1 MSKLLINKILS
12 LKELV
17 DKPPVLIDIGASCQ
31 LHKPWKNISKY
42 SICIAFDADE
52 RKFNFVR
59 EEVGKFK
66 RLLIYNCI
74 VTDTDQS
81 ETDFYLT
88 KSPYCSSLLEPDET
102 ALKDWVFSEKFKVE
116 KKVKLNSRALNSV
129 LSEAK
134 IDYVDWFKTDSQGTD
149 LRLFSSLPEQI
160 RKKTLVAEFEPGIL
174 DSYHGEDKL
183 YRLLEFMN
191 DKNYWMSEIEV
202 KGTQRISIENLN
214 VISDNEN
221 VKRIIQHSM
230 KKSPGWAEVKYF
242 NTFKGN
248 LDKRE
253 FLLGWIFAII
263 NKQHGFALTIAN
275 NGLQQFKDQIFEEMK
290 MQSIRL
296 IKFDLLKL
304 KFLPS
309 VITKI
314 KSTFTLK

>member
-17 DKPPVLIDIGASCQ
+17 DKPPVLIDIGASGQ

-59 EEVGKFK
+59 EEVGRFK

-88 KSPYCSSLLEPDET
+88 KSPYCSSLLEPDEE

-129 LSEAK
+129 LSDAK

-149 LRLFSSLPEQI
+149 LRLFASLPEKI
-160 RKKTLVAEFEPGIL
+160 MDKVLAAEFEPGIL

-183 YRLLEFMN
+183 YRLMEFMS
-191 DKNYWMSEIEV
+191 DKNFWMSDIEIR
-202 KGTQRISIENLN
+202 GTQRISLELLKKITQN
-214 VISDNEN
+214 D
-221 VKRIIQHSM
+221 II
-230 KKSPGWAEVKYF
+230 KKLIQNSLKISPGWAEVKYI
-242 NTFKGN
+242 NCFKESFE
-248 LDKRE
+248 KRDY
-253 FLLGWIFAII
+253 LLGWIFATIS
-263 NKQHGFALTIAN
+263 NQFGFALTVADQ
-275 NGLQQFKDQIFEEMK
+275 GLRQFGDEIFQEMK
-290 MQSIRL
+290 DHSTRQ
-296 IKFDLLKL
+296 IKLNVIKL

-309 VITKI
+309 IFEKI
-314 KSTFTLK
+314 KSLIT

>member
-17 DKPPVLIDIGASCQ
+17 DKPPVLIDIGASGQ

-59 EEVGKFK
+59 EEVGRFK

-88 KSPYCSSLLEPDET
+88 KSPYCSSLLEPDEE

-129 LSEAK
+129 LSDAK

-149 LRLFSSLPEQI
+149 LRLFASLPEKI
-160 RKKTLVAEFEPGIL
+160 MDKVLAAEFEPGIL

-183 YRLLEFMN
+183 YRLMEFMS
-191 DKNYWMSEIEV
+191 DKNFWMSDIEIR
-202 KGTQRISIENLN
+202 GTQRISLELLKKITQN
-214 VISDNEN
+214 D
-221 VKRIIQHSM
+221 II
-230 KKSPGWAEVKYF
+230 KKLIQNSLKISPGWAEVKYI
-242 NTFKGN
+242 NCFKEGFE
-248 LDKRE
+248 KRDY
-253 FLLGWIFAII
+253 LLGWIFATIS
-263 NKQHGFALTIAN
+263 NQFGFALTVADQ
-275 NGLQQFKDQIFEEMK
+275 GLRQFGDEIFQEMK
-290 MQSIRL
+290 DHSARQ
-296 IKFDLLKL
+296 IKLNVIKL

-309 VITKI
+309 VFEKI
-314 KSTFTLK
+314 KSLIT

>member
-102 ALKDWVFSEKFKVE
+102 ALKDWVFSEKFIVE

-183 YRLLEFMN
+183 YRLMEFMN
-191 DKNYWMSEIEV
+191 NKNFWMCDIEI
-202 KGTQRISIENLN
+202 KGTHRIPVELLN
-214 VISDNEN
+214 GMVLNEN
-221 VKRIIQHSM
+221 IKKLIQHSL
-230 KKSPGWAEVKYF
+230 KISPGWAEVKYI
-242 NTFKGN
+242 NCFKEN
-248 LDKRE
+248 FEKRDY
-253 FLLGWIFAII
+253 LLGWIFATIS
-263 NKQHGFALTIAN
+263 NQFGFALTLADH
-275 NGLQQFKDQIFEEMK
+275 GLQQFADDIFTEMK
-290 MQSIRL
+290 NQSIRQ
-296 IKFDLLKL
+296 INMNVLKL

-309 VITKI
+309 VFEKI
-314 KSTFTLK
+314 KSLIT